1 MKLLAALFAAVC
13 VAAGQQP
20 EAPPLLLSV
29 PSVRAE
35 GHAKVTAKPD
45 QVRIDIGV
53 LSQERTAE
61 AAGATNA
68 KQVAAVIAAVKKAA
82 GAGAEIQTIS
92 YSVQPTYRYPK
103 EGGTP
108 TITGYT
114 AQNIVRVRTPL
125 VEKAGE
131 IIDAGAGTGA
141 NQIRGIEFSVK
152 DDRALR
158 AQALREAARDA
169 QSNAEAMAA
178 GVGMKIRRV
187 LRIEQ
192 PRMPEAR
199 PMREMAMMRSAASDA
214 AVPTPIESGT
224 IEVQETVVLTAEIAP

>member
-1 MKLLAALFAAVC
+1 MRLLAALLAAIGVSS
-13 VAAGQQP
+13 GQQP
-20 EAPPLLLSV
+20 ETPLLLRV

-35 GHAKVTAKPD
+35 GHARISAKPD

-53 LSQERTAE
+53 LSQERTAQ
-61 AAGATNA
+61 AAGAANA
-68 KQVAAVIAAVKKAA
+68 KQVTEVIAALKKAA
-82 GAGAEIQTIS
+82 GAGAEIQTVS

-114 AQNIVRVRTPL
+114 AQNIVRVRTPV

-131 IIDAGAGTGA
+131 LIDAGTATGA

-152 DDRALR
+152 DDRSLR

-169 QSNAEAMAA
+169 RSNAEAMAA
-178 GVGMKIRRV
+178 GLGLKILRI

-192 PRMPEAR
+192 PGTPEVR
-199 PMREMAMMRSAASDA
+199 PMREMAMMRSAGADA
-214 AVPTPIESGT
+214 AVPTPVESGT
-224 IEVQETVVLTAEIAP
+224 IEVQGTVVVTAEIGQ